1 MKTLKKLSLM
11 LLISG
16 FAFTMNAQE
25 TPQKH
30 VCTKECRKSCKKAHK
45 LKKHVCT
52 EACHTSGKH
61 VYKHGEKR
69 HVCDASCKM

>member
-1 MKTLKKLSLM
+1 MKTLRKLSLL

-16 FAFTMNAQE
+16 FAISTYAQE
-25 TPQKH
+25 TPQQPPQ
-30 VCTKECRKSCKKAHK
+30 TKETKEMKKPKK

-61 VYKHGEKR
+61 VYKHGEKG
-69 HVCDASCKM
+69 HVCDANCKMK